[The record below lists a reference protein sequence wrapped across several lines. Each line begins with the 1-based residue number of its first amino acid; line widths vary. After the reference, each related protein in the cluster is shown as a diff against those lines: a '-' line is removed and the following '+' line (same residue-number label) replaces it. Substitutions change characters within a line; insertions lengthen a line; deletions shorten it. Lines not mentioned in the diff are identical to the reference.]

1 MSEETTDLLVVGG
14 GPAGASAAIAAAT
27 HGISSV
33 LIEEGDI
40 PGGQIYRA
48 RRSPD
53 APEPDPE
60 GERIRRDLVANR
72 NRIDVRTNTSV
83 WGVFDRK
90 RVCVIGGDACTLL
103 TAKQIILAPGAQEYV
118 PPFRGWTLPGVMTA
132 GGAQALLKMTGV
144 APGRRIVLA
153 GSGPLLLAVAAQMT
167 KLGHQVVS
175 VFQAASRGSWMTLPL
190 RAWQVP
196 QKAFEGIKYFGT
208 LKRAG
213 VRMHY
218 GRMVVSAHGDQRL
231 TGIDH
236 APVDASWR
244 PDLSRIETIDADS
257 LCISYGL
264 MPRTDLFQI
273 FGCKMRFCEMRGGWH
288 PERDNQFRTSQRD
301 VFAVGDGA
309 GISGSSAAILEGQLA
324 GNAVAHALGACSDA
338 SFRGA
343 THRLG
348 RALRTVHTFGA
359 AINQICYPRVGLLDL
374 VTDDTIVCRC
384 EELTWKEVRTG
395 IEHGGTD
402 FRTLKS
408 ATRLGMGPCQAKF
421 CWPSASR
428 QVARLTER
436 AMEDIGPISV
446 RNPIRPISL
455 GALAKKGAVSA

>member
-1 MSEETTDLLVVGG
+1 M
-14 GPAGASAAIAAAT
+14 
-27 HGISSV
+27 
-33 LIEEGDI
+33 
-40 PGGQIYRA
+40 PGGQIHRA
-48 RRSPD
+48 PRSPN
-53 APEPDPE
+53 APGPDPD

-72 NRIDVRTNTSV
+72 NLIDVRTNTSV

-90 RVCVIGGDACTLL
+90 RVCVSDGDASTIL

-118 PPFRGWTLPGVMTA
+118 PPFPGWTLPGVMTA

-153 GSGPLLLAVAAQMT
+153 GSGPLLLAVAAQMA

-175 VFQAASRGSWMTLPL
+175 VFQAASRRSWMMLPL
-190 RAWQVP
+190 RAWQAP
-196 QKAFEGIKYFGT
+196 QKTLEGMKYFGT
-208 LKRAG
+208 LKRTG
-213 VRMHY
+213 VKMRY

-231 TGIDH
+231 TGISH

-244 PDLSRIETIDADS
+244 PDLSRTETINADA

-288 PERDNQFRTSQRD
+288 PERDDQLRTSRRD

-309 GISGSSAAILEGQLA
+309 GVSGASAAILEGKLA
-324 GNAVAHALGACSDA
+324 GNAAAHALGACSDA
-338 SFRGA
+338 CLEGVSR
-343 THRLG
+343 RLG
-348 RALRTVHTFGA
+348 RALRRVHTFGA
-359 AINQICYPRVGLLDL
+359 AINQISYPRAGLLDL

-384 EELTWKEVRTG
+384 EELMWKEVRTG
-395 IEHGGTD
+395 IEQGGTD

-428 QVARLTER
+428 QIARLTER
-436 AMEDIGPISV
+436 AMKEVGPISV

-455 GALAKKGAVSA
+455 GALAKKAAVSG